1 MTRVRSAVLGAVLFA
16 SAAFGQSAPEEEWG
30 GFPTQPPPPPA
41 PAAMPVPDPPP
52 LPAPVGQPAPRP
64 KPVVSPTPAPA
75 PNTWSRP
82 PPREEPNTV
91 SMMGAPT
98 LGPWG
103 RGQLF
108 LLGFPLLSVR
118 ASFGLA
124 SWFDL
129 GVGFDSFY
137 GTMNEPRL
145 TMRFG
150 LFHDDSW
157 SLAVTM
163 EGGYAWF
170 TQPASRENRGARWIT
185 GRRNINLSP
194 AFVVSYRSGN
204 RRSARLF
211 FEARYWMALDTEPVA
226 QDPLGGVPPDVIVG
240 HNGGLRGGAE
250 LPLSTKTSFVFQLG
264 LDLHGR
270 SEDSVAMPVCSVGLV
285 TGI

>member
-1 MTRVRSAVLGAVLFA
+1 MSGLRSLMLGVVLLSGAPLA
-16 SAAFGQSAPEEEWG
+16 QAPEDEWG
-30 GFPTQPPPPPA
+30 GFPGQATPPPA
-41 PAAMPVPDPPP
+41 PTPTPPPSPIDAPAARREP
-52 LPAPVGQPAPRP
+52 LPAPV
-64 KPVVSPTPAPA
+64 TP
-75 PNTWSRP
+75 RP
-82 PPREEPNTV
+82 PPATWARPQRPPEEPNTI

-108 LLGFPLLSVR
+108 LLGFPLLSIR

-124 SWFDL
+124 KWFDL

-137 GTMNEPRL
+137 GTMNEPRA

-150 LFHDDSW
+150 LLQNDSW
-157 SLAVTM
+157 ALAIAL
-163 EGGYAWF
+163 EGGYAFF
-170 TQPASRENRGARWIT
+170 TQSAPRENRGARWIT

-194 AFVVSYRSGN
+194 AFVVSYRNGQ

-211 FEARYWMALDTEPVA
+211 FEARYLLALDTEPVA
-226 QDPLGGVPPDVIVG
+226 LDPLGGVPPDVVLG

-264 LDLHGR
+264 LEFHGR
-270 SEDSVAMPVCSVGLV
+270 AEDSVAMPVCSVGLV
-285 TGI
+285 TGL

>member
-1 MTRVRSAVLGAVLFA
+1 MRRFFILGVALLA
-16 SAAFGQSAPEEEWG
+16 GAALGQSPDEDWGTFPGGPPPAPEPAPW
-30 GFPTQPPPPPA
+30 PVPAPPPPP
-41 PAAMPVPDPPP
+41 
-52 LPAPVGQPAPRP
+52 RER
-64 KPVVSPTPAPA
+64 PAPA
-75 PNTWSRP
+75 PVPVAPPATAPVPPPSTFAQPQRP
-82 PPREEPNTV
+82 PEEPNTV
-91 SMMGAPT
+91 SMMGAPS

-108 LLGFPLLSVR
+108 LLGFPLLSIR

-129 GVGFDSFY
+129 GVGFDTFY

-150 LFHDDSW
+150 FFQNDSW
-157 SLAVTM
+157 SMAVTL

-185 GRRNINLSP
+185 GRRNVNLSP
-194 AFVVSYRSGN
+194 AFVASYRAGS
-204 RRSARLF
+204 RRAARLF
-211 FEARYWMALDTEPVA
+211 FEARYLMAFDTEPVA
-226 QDPLGGVPPDVIVG
+226 QDPLGGVPPDVVIG

-264 LDLHGR
+264 LDFHGR
-270 SEDSVAMPVCSVGLV
+270 PEDSVAMPVCSVGLV

>member
-1 MTRVRSAVLGAVLFA
+1 M
-16 SAAFGQSAPEEEWG
+16 
-30 GFPTQPPPPPA
+30 
-41 PAAMPVPDPPP
+41 
-52 LPAPVGQPAPRP
+52 PAPVY
-64 KPVVSPTPAPA
+64 APA
-75 PNTWSRP
+75 PPSPNAYSRP
-82 PPREEPNTV
+82 PPKEAPNTV

-108 LLGFPLLSVR
+108 LLGFPLLSLR

-129 GVGFDSFY
+129 GAGFDTFY

-150 LFHDDSW
+150 LFHNDSW
-157 SLAVTM
+157 SLAITM

-194 AFVVSYRSGN
+194 AFVMSYRSGN

-250 LPLSTKTSFVFQLG
+250 LPLSAKTSFVFQLG
-264 LDLHGR
+264 LDFHGR
-270 SEDSVAMPVCSVGLV
+270 PEDSVAMPVCSVGLV

>member
-1 MTRVRSAVLGAVLFA
+1 MTLVRSAVLGVALFA
-16 SAAFGQSAPEEEWG
+16 GVALAQAPEDEWG
-30 GFPTQPPPPPA
+30 GFPAQPAPAPKPAPLPLPPPA
-41 PAAMPVPDPPP
+41 PVDDRPAVRPMPPP
-52 LPAPVGQPAPRP
+52 VY
-64 KPVVSPTPAPA
+64 APA
-75 PNTWSRP
+75 PPSPNAYSRP
-82 PPREEPNTV
+82 APKEEPNTV

-108 LLGFPLLSVR
+108 LLGFPLLSLR

-129 GVGFDSFY
+129 GVGFDTFY

-150 LFHDDSW
+150 LFQNDSW
-157 SLAVTM
+157 SLAITM

-226 QDPLGGVPPDVIVG
+226 QDPLGGVPPDLVIG
-240 HNGGLRGGAE
+240 NNGGLRGGAE

-264 LDLHGR
+264 LDFHGR
-270 SEDSVAMPVCSVGLV
+270 AEDSVAMPVCSVGLV